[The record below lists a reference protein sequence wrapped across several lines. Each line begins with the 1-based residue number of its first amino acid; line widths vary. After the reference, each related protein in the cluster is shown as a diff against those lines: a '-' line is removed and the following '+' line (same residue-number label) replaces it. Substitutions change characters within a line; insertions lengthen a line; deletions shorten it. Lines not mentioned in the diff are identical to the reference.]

1 MNTPESMKDTLKL
14 QPIGT
19 DFWSRP
25 VYKDQY
31 GQLWKDVT
39 LGSDRPDLCSVV
51 ENAFDGEPDMPIR
64 RPFILLSKG
73 EQVDRKSTRLNS
85 SHA

>member
-1 MNTPESMKDTLKL
+1 MNTSESMKDTLKL

-39 LGSDRPDLCSVV
+39 LGSDQPELCSVV

-64 RPFILLSKG
+64 RPFQQG
-73 EQVDRKSTRLNS
+73 KSRGLIAS
-85 SHA
+85 LEAMIP

>member
-1 MNTPESMKDTLKL
+1 MNTSENKKDTLKL

-31 GQLWKDVT
+31 GHLWKDIT
-39 LGSDRPDLCSVV
+39 LGSKQPELCSAVN
-51 ENAFDGEPDMPIR
+51 NAFDGEPDMPIR
-64 RPFILLSKG
+64 RAFIILAT
-73 EQVDRKSTRLNS
+73 EE
-85 SHA
+85 